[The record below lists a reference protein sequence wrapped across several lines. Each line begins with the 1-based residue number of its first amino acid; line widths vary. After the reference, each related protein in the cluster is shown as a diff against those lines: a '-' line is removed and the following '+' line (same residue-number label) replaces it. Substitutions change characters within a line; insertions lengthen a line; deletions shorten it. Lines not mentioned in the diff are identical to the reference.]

1 MKLREL
7 LKALKSY
14 KFQGSEDTE
23 IFGIQYD
30 SRAVGKGSLF
40 VAMKGEKTDGN
51 LFAGQAIENGA
62 VAVLTDQDRT
72 FEGAVTIQVPKAREA
87 LARLSAAFYGEPA
100 RNLKLVGITGTNG
113 KTTTSFLV
121 ESILREAG
129 LNPGVIGTINY
140 RCSGRVLPAPNTTPE
155 SLDLQRL
162 LREMVGSGVKAVVME
177 VSSHA
182 LDQERV
188 GGLIFDAG
196 VFTNLTQDHLD
207 YHGTMESY
215 FEAKA
220 RLFTDFI
227 DEGRAAVI
235 NMDDPRGDDLSKM
248 AAGTVIGY
256 SGKGRGN
263 LHPKDV
269 RLGVDGIEGNLMTP
283 SGDVRIRSSL
293 IGEFNLYNILAAVGV
308 GVGLGL
314 PKDAIES
321 GIMALKNVPGRLERV
336 DAGQP
341 FTILVDYAHT
351 PDALERVLS
360 TIKGLTD
367 KRIVTVFGCGGDRD
381 RGKRPIMGRVAA
393 EFGDVVIVTS
403 DNPRT
408 EDPLRIIEEIKGGIV
423 GAYGNTPVQIIPDR
437 REAIR
442 KAVSIAKEGDVV
454 LIAGK
459 GHEDYQIIGTEKIH
473 FDDREEAAKAVR
485 EGTVP
490 SPPAPLPM
498 GEGGRRPGEGAVESG
513 LSPSRRSK

>member
-1 MKLREL
+1 MKLKEL

-14 KFQGSEDTE
+14 EIQGSEDTE
-23 IFGIQYD
+23 IFDIQYD

-40 VAMKGEKTDGN
+40 VAMKGEKADGN
-51 LFAGQAIENGA
+51 LFAPQAIEKGA
-62 VAVLTDQDRT
+62 VAVLTDKEKP
-72 FEGAVTIQVPKAREA
+72 FEGAATVRVPNAREA
-87 LARLSAAFYGEPA
+87 LARISAAFYGEPA
-100 RNLKLVGITGTNG
+100 TKLKLVGITGTNG

-140 RCSGRVLPAPNTTPE
+140 RYAGKVLPAPNTTPE

-162 LREMVGSGVKAVVME
+162 LRDMVDGGVKAVVME

-182 LDQERV
+182 LSQDRV
-188 GGLIFDAG
+188 AGLIFDAG

-207 YHGTMESY
+207 YHGTMEAY

-235 NMDDPRGDDLSKM
+235 NMDDPKGEDLSKRAVGRVM
-248 AAGTVIGY
+248 GYGVKGIGI
-256 SGKGRGN
+256 GRETN
-263 LHPKDV
+263 MYPKDIK
-269 RLGVDGIEGNLMTP
+269 LGVEGIEGTLVTP
-283 SGDVRIRSSL
+283 SGDIKVKSSL
-293 IGEFNLYNILAAVGV
+293 VGEFNLYNILAAVGA

-314 PKDAIES
+314 PVEAIEK
-321 GIMALKNVPGRLERV
+321 GISDLKNVPGRLERV

-360 TIKGLTD
+360 TIRGLTD
-367 KRIVTVFGCGGDRD
+367 KKIITVFGCGGDRD
-381 RGKRPIMGRVAA
+381 KGKRPIMGKIAA
-393 EFGDVVIVTS
+393 EYSDVVIVTS

-408 EDPLRIIEEIKGGIV
+408 EDPLKIIEDIKAGITGV
-423 GAYGNTPVQIIPDR
+423 RVIPDR

-442 KAVSIAKEGDVV
+442 EAIREANEGDVV
-454 LIAGK
+454 LLAGK
-459 GHEDYQIIGTEKIH
+459 GHEDYQIIGKEKIH
-473 FDDREEAAKAVR
+473 FDDREEALKAAKS
-485 EGTVP
+485 E
-490 SPPAPLPM
+490 
-498 GEGGRRPGEGAVESG
+498 
-513 LSPSRRSK
+513 K